1 MMEEAPGI
9 PAMENVAAVVEQGVD
24 QLSWLPDWTVSLL
37 LFFGAISI
45 PVAIHGAVFRY
56 FQRKVE
62 NRSLFWRSLVQRTQG
77 PSRLAILIFTLG
89 VATAAAPLS
98 EPLTATLRHGL
109 LIAGM
114 VLLGWTAVTA
124 LHIWTVVYMRRY
136 KLDAEDN
143 QLARKHATQ
152 ISILKRAGVT
162 LAFVV
167 TLAAALM
174 TFDSVRQYGVSLLA
188 SAGAAGLI
196 LGLAMQPVLAN
207 LVAGI
212 QLAITQ
218 PIRLEDAIV
227 VENEWGWVEEIT
239 STYVVVR
246 LWDWRRLVLPLKY
259 FIENPFQNWTRDGAS
274 IIGTVMI
281 YVDHSAP
288 VALMREKL
296 EELVKESPLWDGQV
310 VNLQVS
316 DAKEFVIEVRLL
328 VSAGTSPK
336 AWDLRCEMREKMIT
350 WLNAEH
356 PYALPRHRADI
367 IRQEAPKAEAETRAV
382 FRQRV
387 PKRSAEKA
395 TA

>member
-1 MMEEAPGI
+1 MDD
-9 PAMENVAAVVEQGVD
+9 VVTVVEHGAQRLD
-24 QLSWLPDWTVSLL
+24 WLPDWAVALI
-37 LFFGAISI
+37 LFA
-45 PVAIHGAVFRY
+45 VAIGVVLLVHGALFRML
-56 FQRKVE
+56 QRWAIGQ
-62 NRSLFWRSLVQRTQG
+62 SLFWRSLVQRTQG
-77 PSRLAILIFTLG
+77 PTRLALFVFTLTIA
-89 VATAAAPLS
+89 VAAAPLT
-98 EPLTATLRHGL
+98 EATASLLRHGL
-109 LIAGM
+109 LIAVM
-114 VLLGWTAVTA
+114 VLVGWTATTA
-124 LHIWTVVYMRRY
+124 LHIWTVVYMRRF

-143 QLARKHATQ
+143 LLARKHATQ

-227 VENEWGWVEEIT
+227 VEGEWGWVEEIT

-259 FIENPFQNWTRDGAS
+259 FIEHPFQNWTREGAS

-281 YVDHSAP
+281 YCDHSAP
-288 VALMREKL
+288 IPAMRAKL
-296 EELVKESPLWDGQV
+296 EDFVKESTLWDGQV

-316 DAKEFVIEVRLL
+316 DAREFTIEVRLL
-328 VSAGTSPK
+328 VSSGTSPK
-336 AWDLRCEMREKMIT
+336 AWDLRCEVREKMIA
-350 WLNAEH
+350 WLNENH
-356 PYALPRHRADI
+356 PEALPRHRNDLGRQAILGAD
-367 IRQEAPKAEAETRAV
+367 APRPTAPDVVKRPRRAKPAAPAAV
-382 FRQRV
+382 
-387 PKRSAEKA
+387 
-395 TA
+395 